1 MKKSRIRRIYDSKAF
16 WAIVSLL
23 VSLAMW
29 VYVTSVESD
38 ETSLTFRNVPV
49 ELVGEEALRSS
60 KNMVVSDLET
70 SSVTVELT
78 GPRRLISS
86 WSSLDLA
93 ACVDVSKLSRASYTS
108 QQYYISYP
116 DGADTSRVS
125 VTRKTPDGVN
135 FVVSHIVSKSV
146 PVRGSFDG
154 TLKAGF
160 TAEAPVF
167 EPSSITI
174 TGPEHYIKEV
184 SYAWVSFGAED
195 VDSTLKMD
203 SGFVLMDEE
212 GEPCET
218 TGFSYSDEI
227 ITATLPLLLVKE
239 VPLAVDIIPGAGAT
253 TENTK
258 VRIEPEK
265 ITLAGDSALL
275 GGLNKIVL
283 DTIDLTEFTSTFA
296 QTYTIPLDNE
306 LKNLTGASEATV
318 SVEIVGLETRT
329 FKVKNFSCINVSD
342 GFEAVIISESIDV
355 VVRGVAD
362 HLNQLKG
369 ENIRAVADLADYDQ
383 SAGQFMP
390 AVKIMVDGFTDVG
403 ALGTNTI
410 SIEIR
415 KLDPNVQP
423 TPVVTPEA
431 TPISVTT
438 AESAAITEAVDA
450 GTRETGADVEQ
461 EVQ

>member
-1 MKKSRIRRIYDSKAF
+1 MKKSRITKIYDSKAF

-23 VSLAMW
+23 VSLAIW

-49 ELVGEEALRSS
+49 ELVGEDALRNS

-86 WSSLDLA
+86 WSSLDLK

-108 QQYYISYP
+108 QQFYIAFP
-116 DGADTSRVS
+116 DGADTSKVS
-125 VTRKTPDGVN
+125 VTRKTPDGIN
-135 FVVSHIVSKSV
+135 FVVSRIVSKSI

-154 TLKAGF
+154 SLKSGF

-167 EPSSITI
+167 EPSTITV
-174 TGPEHYIKEV
+174 TGPEHYIREV

-195 VDSTLKMD
+195 VESTLKMD
-203 SGFVLMDEE
+203 SGFVLMNED
-212 GEPCET
+212 GEACDT
-218 TGFSYSDEI
+218 TGFTYSDEI

-258 VRIEPEK
+258 VRIVPES

-296 QTYTIPLDNE
+296 QSYTIPLDNQ
-306 LKNLTGASEATV
+306 LRNLTGVSEATV

-342 GFEAVIISESIDV
+342 GFEAFIISESIDV
-355 VVRGVAD
+355 VIRGIAD

-415 KLDPNVQP
+415 KASADTPP

-431 TPISVTT
+431 TPVSVTT
-438 AESAAITEAVDA
+438 AESAAITEAVMA
-450 GTRETGADVEQ
+450 ETRNLDQG
-461 EVQ
+461 EVQGEQ